1 MVIRSLQVESSIV
14 FCCGCPWPH
23 GGSRTNCEHMSYY
36 LFTHPAVIE
45 QLYHSFGVMLT
56 SLHQVF
62 SRFWTAGHTM
72 RQSEDISGWML
83 IYYSPSSNGETST
96 RPTTARLDSL
106 DSLDNIIS
114 VMQPFRTNE
123 ITIQQSEKV
132 NFIPQLILQDKEDQ
146 LDKTGYLNL
155 NDSSE

>member
-1 MVIRSLQVESSIV
+1 
-14 FCCGCPWPH
+14 
-23 GGSRTNCEHMSYY
+23 
-36 LFTHPAVIE
+36 
-45 QLYHSFGVMLT
+45 
-56 SLHQVF
+56 
-62 SRFWTAGHTM
+62 M

-155 NDSSE
+155 NDCSVVTQIM